1 MRLFSLRSEVSRLIK
16 NLFISAGILIA
27 EESRQRTPPTVSID
41 GYVRNAR
48 RIRTFYHHLYFG
60 VPSQLVC

>member
-1 MRLFSLRSEVSRLIK
+1 MEY
-16 NLFISAGILIA
+16 LFISAGILIA
-27 EESRQRTPPTVSID
+27 EESRQRTPPSVSID

-48 RIRTFYHHLYFG
+48 SIRTFYHHLCFG